1 MEYQHPY
8 KDDSGLRTFDVNADK
23 SQYVWHRDD
32 EDRLVEIISGDGWRF
47 QKENELP
54 WLLKTGMKF
63 EIKAHEYHR
72 IIKGVNDLKIRIT
85 SLINKT

>member
-1 MEYQHPY
+1 
-8 KDDSGLRTFDVNADK
+8 
-23 SQYVWHRDD
+23 
-32 EDRLVEIISGDGWRF
+32 LVEIISGDGWRF